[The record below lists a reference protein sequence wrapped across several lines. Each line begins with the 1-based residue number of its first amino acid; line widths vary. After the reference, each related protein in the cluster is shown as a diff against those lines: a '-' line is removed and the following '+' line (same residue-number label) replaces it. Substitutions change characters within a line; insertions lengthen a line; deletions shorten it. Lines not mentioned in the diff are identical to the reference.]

1 MEASKKRNLWYNIRL
16 VAMLLVL
23 IGLYGFSVNR
33 NKSRQIAKTLVFF
46 EPTKDQFIS
55 KTSVNK
61 LLIEN
66 IKEAESHPKEKLDLN
81 QLEHTLNANPMIKK
95 SEVSLGIDGVLRA
108 KVEQRSP
115 VARWVSDGMVFYI
128 DDVGTKMPLSEL
140 NSARVPLVTGAI
152 TKENTKEICE
162 VLKYI
167 HDDSFLKKDIIGVKI
182 AQNGSLLMLNRSYD
196 FQIDFGEPKHIHRK
210 FSNYKAF
217 YFKAEA
223 DKSLEKYKMV
233 NLRFTKQVV
242 CTK

>member
-1 MEASKKRNLWYNIRL
+1 MEASKKRNLLYNIRL
-16 VAMLLVL
+16 FAMLLVL
-23 IGLYGFSVNR
+23 IALYAFSVNR

-55 KTSVNK
+55 KTTVNK

-66 IKEAESHPKEKLDLN
+66 IREAGSHAKENLDLN

-108 KVEQRSP
+108 KVEQRAP
-115 VARWVSDGMVFYI
+115 VARWVNDGMIFYI
-128 DDVGTKMPLSEL
+128 DDAGTKMPLSEL
-140 NSARVPLVTGAI
+140 TSARVPLVTGAI
-152 TKENTKEICE
+152 TKENTKDICE

-167 HDDSFLKKDIIGVKI
+167 NDDSFLKKDIIGVKI
-182 AQNGSLLMLNRSYD
+182 APNGSLLMLSRSYD
-196 FQIDFGEPKHIHRK
+196 FKIDFGEPKHIHRK
-210 FSNYKAF
+210 FCNYKAF

-223 DKSLEKYKMV
+223 DKSLEKYKLV